1 MSYLGLCCPFLWS
14 SSSVLFFFPV
24 KKKVP
29 VKTVFFR
36 FLDFFTGK
44 KWFSRTL
51 FSVFFTHTFFFHG
64 HYFCIFSRVEYFVSR
79 AEFSFFFHGLVFF
92 SLAQVLLSIFIK
104 IVTIINTWSWNW
116 MYWYISQT
124 QLWFFSRTLFRLSRA
139 HFFQIFTGKKFIFT
153 DTNSQNFHGH
163 FCFFTGTFVDFFH
176 GWNSDF
182 HGGKNN
188 TEQGR
193 MIVI

>member
-1 MSYLGLCCPFLWS
+1 MLIHMKEIPHLYGCTHCQ
-14 SSSVLFFFPV
+14 
-24 KKKVP
+24 
-29 VKTVFFR
+29 TVFFFSR
-36 FLDFFTGK
+36 EKKKCPWKPFLLVFWIFSRAESVFHAHFFLF
-44 KWFSRTL
+44 FSRTL
-51 FSVFFTHTFFFHG
+51 FFSRALFLYFFTGRIFRFTGRIFF
-64 HYFCIFSRVEYFVSR
+64 
-79 AEFSFFFHGLVFF
+79 FFFHGLVFF

-139 HFFQIFTGKKFIFT
+139 HFFQIFTGKKFSFT

-182 HGGKNN
+182 HGEKNN
-188 TEQGR
+188 TG
-193 MIVI
+193 VA